1 MPRSWAFPFAA
12 MRDFH
17 PSIHLLPPL
26 VLLSC
31 VVASTAAPAA
41 GGFGG
46 TAEKPA
52 TLKQLAAGIAD
63 LPEGFGAG
71 GGVAFTDPVTGDSV
85 PAFRLSTSGALASID
100 ARAAAPGSFLWR
112 SGSPGSQGAYR
123 LIAPLILRWAG
134 TEDGG
139 APLLTWSA
147 GTLFDNVVN
156 GFSGNPV
163 PFRIRSN
170 NSESS
175 GDPLTIAAVPTASLP
190 GTDSF
195 RFSEPPLEGDGGTEG
210 GGAPGGDQNGGDGTP
225 ATSSA
230 PGPLP
235 LLGVGVAFRFSRR
248 LRGRIQR
255 RTGSTAP
262 TPR

>member
-1 MPRSWAFPFAA
+1 MARPWAFPFAV

-46 TAEKPA
+46 TGEKPA
-52 TLKQLAAGIAD
+52 TLKQLAAGIPD

-71 GGVAFTDPVTGDSV
+71 GGAAFIAPVTGDSV
-85 PAFRLSTSGALASID
+85 PPFRLSISGALASID
-100 ARAAAPGSFLWR
+100 ARATAPGSFLWR
-112 SGSPGSQGAYR
+112 SGAPGSQGAYR
-123 LIAPLILRWAG
+123 LIEPLTLRWSG
-134 TEDGG
+134 TENGG

-156 GFSGNPV
+156 GFTGNPV
-163 PFRIRSN
+163 PFRIRSS
-170 NSESS
+170 NSEPSV
-175 GDPLTIAAVPTASLP
+175 DPLTIAAVPTASLP

-195 RFSEPPLEGDGGTEG
+195 RFSELPLEGDGGTEG
-210 GGAPGGDQNGGDGTP
+210 GGAPGGDQSGGDGAP

-248 LRGRIQR
+248 MRRRIQPR
-255 RTGSTAP
+255 AGSTAP